1 MISAK
6 ILVLIII
13 ANGTILA
20 NAFVTEATHEKW
32 SSALSGVRGTEPSED
47 DMLDMYMDFLVEH
60 DKLENNDYPALVA
73 HRFPIF
79 KDNVDYIR
87 AHNGAGHSW
96 EMGINKWADMTAEEF
111 KKDAHLMEL
120 REE

>member
-6 ILVLIII
+6 ILFIIVGF
-13 ANGTILA
+13 AVMSNS
-20 NAFVTEATHEKW
+20 FVTEATHDKW
-32 SSALSGVRGTEPSED
+32 ASALSGVRGTEPTD
-47 DMLDMYMDFLVEH
+47 DELLDMYMDFLVEH
-60 DKLENNDYPALVA
+60 NKLDNDNYPALVA

-87 AHNGAGHSW
+87 AHNGAGHTW
-96 EMGINKWADMTAEEF
+96 EMGINKWADLTAEEF